1 MMSDNTELT
10 SSNSCADIYDNPIEI
25 TIEAVKLN
33 TAKRHV
39 FGAEMPSA
47 LMSRWSHES
56 FFRVSWISPSVLL
69 FSTVFF
75 HARVQSLRMNSFAF
89 GGHYGSMVLCF
100 LFQESIATTNS
111 SQMAHFDSE
120 FSASWEGDERSQALS
135 MHISSIRQAT
145 NWNLDL
151 WRNIY
156 ASPKYLRPC
165 ISGGSKSIRGTNGKL

>member
-1 MMSDNTELT
+1 VSWLIYFNTIFPWNPTDIQIWGVFLRFWMMSDNTELT

-33 TAKRHV
+33 KA
-39 FGAEMPSA
+39 S
-47 LMSRWSHES
+47 
-56 FFRVSWISPSVLL
+56 
-69 FSTVFF
+69 
-75 HARVQSLRMNSFAF
+75 VQSLRMNSFAF

-165 ISGGSKSIRGTNGKL
+165 ISGGSKSTNGTNGKL